1 MLQKNEQGLPY
12 EINKSDVVKLVKEA
26 WHVSF
31 AREETNRKAVLQRGW
46 GPRALNY
53 NVLLHPEILPS
64 KPQNSG
70 QPITENLVISS
81 LPATHLNLSNGLAG
95 TLIDRIVIEKN
106 KESRVMNPAEA
117 REKHCATA
125 KKSLENHEKRCSAG
139 LIAAA
144 GQFSLDEDVL
154 AYVRHTKEQ
163 EEARVRQQQAKKKDI
178 YDILKEKVKVI
189 KNKNLPPEKW
199 TVPELNTMLQWY
211 KNLSDTAMPTK
222 KAEKIARYYQICN
235 REDPPEPELQP
246 LPPLA
251 FMQAQANSSND
262 DESQSELIMFNDNSN
277 SKSNEQG
284 DDVMMRTEV

>member
-1 MLQKNEQGLPY
+1 LLQKNEQGLPY

-64 KPQNSG
+64 KPKNSG
-70 QPITENLVISS
+70 QPIMEYSVISS
-81 LPATHLNLSNGLAG
+81 LPATHLNLSNGLTG
-95 TLIDRIVIEKN
+95 TLIDRIMIEKN
-106 KESRVMNPAEA
+106 KESRMNPAEA
-117 REKHCATA
+117 REKRRATA

-154 AYVRHTKEQ
+154 AYVRRMKEH

-178 YDILKEKVKVI
+178 YDLLKEKVQVI
-189 KNKNLPPEKW
+189 KDKNLPPEKW

-211 KNLSDTAMPTK
+211 KNPSDTAMPTK
-222 KAEKIARYYQICN
+222 KAEKIAR
-235 REDPPEPELQP
+235 
-246 LPPLA
+246 
-251 FMQAQANSSND
+251 
-262 DESQSELIMFNDNSN
+262 
-277 SKSNEQG
+277 
-284 DDVMMRTEV
+284 